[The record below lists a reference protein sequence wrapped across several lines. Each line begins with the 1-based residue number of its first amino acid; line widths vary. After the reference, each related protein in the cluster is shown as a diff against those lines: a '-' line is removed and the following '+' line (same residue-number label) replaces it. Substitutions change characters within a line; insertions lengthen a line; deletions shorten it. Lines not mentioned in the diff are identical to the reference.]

1 VKKDFKTPNIN
12 YDLKESPPKER
23 NALTSRNTTKGQK
36 YELPVHKKQKSSLN
50 KFINKQPNYLKG
62 TTGSKTRKRY
72 GTEKANEIRNNS
84 REKSIRENKIL
95 QRNLQKQKQE
105 KEKDD
110 NLDDLIQ
117 LADEFWDNV
126 PLDESIKSKR
136 VVKKV
141 RVPIS
146 ERHTKSSMMKNTTAR
161 PIAQKLDN
169 KYYHN
174 KFKSKFKPV
183 TQRNTSSASKR
194 KRTVPKR
201 VISTTREIG
210 IKMPKVRYHYNI
222 NISRN
227 TYTKRTKKVKESEPE
242 FYSPIQSKEKGKLTN
257 AEESGFSDH
266 NYDIDLNHKKHS
278 RNESVKKIYIDHLDP
293 YETHEI
299 SGG

>member
-1 VKKDFKTPNIN
+1 MPSN
-12 YDLKESPPKER
+12 ER
-23 NALTSRNTTKGQK
+23 HALTSRYVTKRHK
-36 YELPVHKKQKSSLN
+36 HELPVHKKKKSSLN
-50 KFINKQPNYLKG
+50 KFINKKPNYLKG
-62 TTGSKTRKRY
+62 TAGSRTRKKFA
-72 GTEKANEIRNNS
+72 TEKVNEIRNNS

-95 QRNLQKQKQE
+95 QRKMQKQE
-105 KEKDD
+105 KDE

-141 RVPIS
+141 RVPVS
-146 ERHTKSSMMKNTTAR
+146 ERHTKSSRMKNTTAR

-183 TQRNTSSASKR
+183 TLRNTSSASKR

-201 VISTTREIG
+201 VISSTREIG
-210 IKMPKVRYHYNI
+210 IKTPKVRYPYII
-222 NISRN
+222 NMFRN
-227 TYTKRTKKVKESEPE
+227 TYTKRTKKVKESESE
-242 FYSPIQSKEKGKLTN
+242 YYSPIQTREKDKLTN

-266 NYDIDLNHKKHS
+266 NYDIDLNHKKHT
-278 RNESVKKIYIDHLDP
+278 RNESVKKIYIDYLDP
-293 YETHEI
+293 YETHETHEI